1 MKAIVMA
8 GGKGTR
14 LRPLTCKL
22 PKPMV
27 PIAGRPMMEYIIEL
41 LKRYNFTEIGVTLFY
56 LPEIIS
62 NYFGD
67 GKDYGV
73 SLQYFI
79 EETPLGTAG
88 SVKNAE
94 NFLDQTFLVI
104 SGDALTDINLHEVL
118 AFHRTRQALVTIV
131 LTKVN
136 NPLDYGVVI
145 TDVEGKIKRFL
156 EKPGWGE
163 VFSDT
168 VNTGIYVIEP
178 EVFQYYEKNKAVD
191 FSKDLFPRLLEAG
204 KPLYGFVAEGY
215 WSDVGNLN
223 QYRQANY
230 DLLARKINFD
240 LQGQEIAPG
249 IWAGEGT
256 EID

>member
-14 LRPLTCKL
+14 LRPLTCKQ

-27 PIAGRPMMEYIIEL
+27 PIAGRPMVEYILAL
-41 LKRYNFTEIGVTLFY
+41 LKQYRFTDIGMTLFY
-56 LPEIIS
+56 LPELIT

-67 GKDYGV
+67 GREFGV
-73 SLQYFI
+73 NLRYFV

-94 NFLDQTFLVI
+94 AFLDETFLVI
-104 SGDALTDINLHEVL
+104 SGDALTDINLAEALV
-118 AFHRTRQALVTIV
+118 FHRARRALVTIV
-131 LTKVN
+131 LTKVT

-145 TDVEGKIKRFL
+145 TEEDGRIKRFL

-168 VNTGIYVIEP
+168 VNTGIYLIEP
-178 EVFQYYEKNKAVD
+178 EVFRYYEKDQAVD
-191 FSKDLFPRLLEAG
+191 FSKDLFPLLLKAG
-204 KPLYGFVAEGY
+204 EPLYGYMWPRVTGPM
-215 WSDVGNLN
+215 W
-223 QYRQANY
+223 
-230 DLLARKINFD
+230 
-240 LQGQEIAPG
+240 
-249 IWAGEGT
+249 
-256 EID
+256 

>member
-73 SLQYFI
+73 SFQYFI
-79 EETPLGTAG
+79 
-88 SVKNAE
+88 
-94 NFLDQTFLVI
+94 
-104 SGDALTDINLHEVL
+104 
-118 AFHRTRQALVTIV
+118 
-131 LTKVN
+131 
-136 NPLDYGVVI
+136 
-145 TDVEGKIKRFL
+145 
-156 EKPGWGE
+156 
-163 VFSDT
+163 
-168 VNTGIYVIEP
+168 
-178 EVFQYYEKNKAVD
+178 
-191 FSKDLFPRLLEAG
+191 
-204 KPLYGFVAEGY
+204 
-215 WSDVGNLN
+215 
-223 QYRQANY
+223 
-230 DLLARKINFD
+230 
-240 LQGQEIAPG
+240 
-249 IWAGEGT
+249 
-256 EID
+256 